1 MTHVKRLIL
10 VLCAVGLLTAAYER
24 INTPALM
31 SDAAHAFL
39 NSLTPEQR
47 AKVVYSFDDAE
58 RLNWRF
64 IPVDDRKGMAL
75 REMTSAQKHLAE
87 ALLSSALSNQGIIK
101 AHTIMKIGR
110 AHV

>member
-1 MTHVKRLIL
+1 MLHFTLVMTHVKRLIL

-58 RLNWRF
+58 RLMAKHRIENPGTETLHIIEVQSGSYLGEDDIVRF
-64 IPVDDRKGMAL
+64 EDSYGR
-75 REMTSAQKHLAE
+75 
-87 ALLSSALSNQGIIK
+87 SS
-101 AHTIMKIGR
+101 
-110 AHV
+110 